1 MRCRVSNYFSNK
13 YGNFGYEDRDNFRNP
28 EFHESFLM
36 DINAELERNKKVPYV
51 KNFQDNYAEGKL
63 PFYALVELFS
73 FGTLSKFYKNMK
85 NEDKK
90 AIAIQYGVGY
100 TYFESWIEHIAFVR
114 NICAHYGRV
123 YNVNLSKTPIMYKQY
138 TEQGISSVRI
148 YATLICLKHILPR
161 DRHWREFVEVIA
173 MLFDKYPYVKKEF
186 IGFPENWK
194 EILEA

>member
-1 MRCRVSNYFSNK
+1 
-13 YGNFGYEDRDNFRNP
+13 
-28 EFHESFLM
+28 
-36 DINAELERNKKVPYV
+36 
-51 KNFQDNYAEGKL
+51 L

-73 FGTLSKFYKNMK
+73 FGTLSKFYKNLK

-90 AIAIQYGVGY
+90 AVSLQYGVGY

-123 YNVNLSKTPIMYKQY
+123 YNVNLSKSSMLYKEY

-161 DRHWREFVEVIA
+161 DRHWRELVEIIE
-173 MLFDKYPYVKKEF
+173 MLFDKYPHVKKEF